1 MLLVPLDQPV
11 GSSLLTRMLCSAC
24 PPSQPGDFNDH
35 NYFQQ
40 YTWLCNAEAM
50 RLSGRAAGNDQKPM
64 DHEIACKRP
73 KRQYEHARRFI
84 YYDQH
89 LPGWKIGPE
98 LGGKK

>member
-1 MLLVPLDQPV
+1 
-11 GSSLLTRMLCSAC
+11 
-24 PPSQPGDFNDH
+24 
-35 NYFQQ
+35 
-40 YTWLCNAEAM
+40 M

-73 KRQYEHARRFI
+73 NRQYEHARRFI